1 MRTLKTLGLALL
13 AAAPL
18 AAQEPSHQMGP
29 GMMEHR
35 MPMMDEMMAPMMRG
49 MAFAPAHLLERK
61 AALDLTAQQVTRLT
75 AIGDAAKTAHDAAMN
90 EAKTHMQELAQAMK
104 AAAPDSNALKTH
116 FQAAHA
122 AMGRAHW
129 TMLAAAAQARA
140 VLTEGQRG
148 RVDGWVDVMQ
158 MHRADEQEHHP
169 EHPAEHP

>member
-1 MRTLKTLGLALL
+1 MHTLRTLALAVLV
-13 AAAPL
+13 AAPA

-35 MPMMDEMMAPMMRG
+35 MPMMEEMMGPMMRG
-49 MAFAPAHLLERK
+49 MAFAPAHLLDRK
-61 AALDLTAQQVTRLT
+61 SALDLTAQQITRLT

-104 AAAPDSNALKTH
+104 AAAPDTNALKTH

-129 TMLAAAAQARA
+129 TMLAASAQARA
-140 VLTEGQRG
+140 VLTDLQRG
-148 RVDGWVDVMQ
+148 RVEGWMDAM
-158 MHRADEQEHHP
+158 EHHP
-169 EHPAEHP
+169 EHP